1 MTTSFPSKVVSTRVW
16 YSKSNPLRKSHAL
29 ASSSATEACSRR
41 ERRRVRLRSK
51 VLLTFHL
58 DLDQPVAFSFF
69 SLMLQGCKK
78 VTKPDNVGLW
88 LSIANAWATFAVTFA
103 S

>member
-1 MTTSFPSKVVSTRVW
+1 MRF
-16 YSKSNPLRKSHAL
+16 
-29 ASSSATEACSRR
+29 
-41 ERRRVRLRSK
+41 RSK

-58 DLDQPVAFSFF
+58 DLDQPVTFSLFSF
-69 SLMLQGCKK
+69 MLQGCKK
-78 VTKPDNVGLW
+78 VTKPHDVGLW